1 MLISIETH
9 RICDFPDRG
18 SGSPIPPPPL
28 DPHMGFLSWKSTA
41 LCELQF
47 EIMKRPVST
56 SNTTCSRRY
65 ITKTVL
71 RTRVVDH

>member
-9 RICDFPDRG
+9 RICDFPDMG
-18 SGSPIPPPPL
+18 SGSPTPL
-28 DPHMGFLSWKSTA
+28 WIRTWVFFHGS
-41 LCELQF
+41 ELQF
-47 EIMKRPVST
+47 EIMKQPVST

>member
-1 MLISIETH
+1 MIFQIGGPWVFFH
-9 RICDFPDRG
+9 G
-18 SGSPIPPPPL
+18 
-28 DPHMGFLSWKSTA
+28 KSTA

-71 RTRVVDH
+71 RTGVGDH

>member
-18 SGSPIPPPPL
+18 SGSPTLRIRTWVFF
-28 DPHMGFLSWKSTA
+28 HGKSTA

-47 EIMKRPVST
+47 EIMERPVST
-56 SNTTCSRRY
+56 SKLNTTCSRRY

>member
-18 SGSPIPPPPL
+18 SGSPTPL
-28 DPHMGFLSWKSTA
+28 WICTWGFFHGKSTA

-56 SNTTCSRRY
+56 SNTTCNPRY

-71 RTRVVDH
+71 RTGVVDH

>member
-9 RICDFPDRG
+9 RIFQIGVR
-18 SGSPIPPPPL
+18 IPYPPL

-65 ITKTVL
+65 ITKPVL